1 VSASQFNPSTFDVQG
16 IMPAAYSLF
25 AMALGIAAGT
35 LVRRVLPALGVT
47 LFGYFAVRLAV
58 MGWIRQHYM
67 TAVYATFSIGKNP
80 PPASGGS
87 WMLAQGFRGPN
98 GPLTM
103 PNGDNIAVV
112 GNGFPVSLAPQACRA
127 FASPGRAPSEGKLLS
142 CLTGHGYTQYVS
154 YQPAGRYWPFQ
165 FIEAGVFIALAAAL
179 VALTFAV
186 ISRRDA

>member
-1 VSASQFNPSTFDVQG
+1 
-16 IMPAAYSLF
+16 
-25 AMALGIAAGT
+25 
-35 LVRRVLPALGVT
+35 
-47 LFGYFAVRLAV
+47 
-58 MGWIRQHYM
+58 
-67 TAVYATFSIGKNP
+67 
-80 PPASGGS
+80 
-87 WMLAQGFRGPN
+87 MLAQGFRGPN

-127 FASPGRAPSEGKLLS
+127 FALPGRAPAEGKLLS
-142 CLTGHGYTQYVS
+142 CLTSHGYTQYVS